1 MSFTSPQNIN
11 LANLRSSTVTSTKN
25 ETNENYNP
33 EIKSFKQILE
43 LIPKTYLTSLPNKYS
58 HINPSHSLK
67 LPNKSIKIIEKE
79 CGLHLKNKEKELK
92 PKKRIKEIKA
102 QIEEEPSLFENNNFP
117 KINRN
122 YMDIIQDSSN
132 LIKEKKSLYFSNE
145 RKKYSLNRFINESK
159 EITIKNFL
167 LELLN
172 NERNNLVHTG
182 DKISRALT
190 ESDLK
195 LCEDYNNFEKFTE
208 DIKNRHKEMDKNY
221 YDLSKDGREYYKKKK
236 KLMQEN
242 KLLMDDVD
250 RTLKMIFNLKEY
262 SVFINRVFEDENL
275 KFNKNSYNSKNLE
288 YDGFSIKEKD
298 LEKLTEQLMYTY
310 IIYILEKS
318 IQHQKII
325 L

>member
-1 MSFTSPQNIN
+1 MSYTSPHNIN
-11 LANLRSSTVTSTKN
+11 MANLRLSTESSVNNKTS
-25 ETNENYNP
+25 ENLNS
-33 EIKSFKQILE
+33 EIKSFKQIVE
-43 LIPKTYLTSLPNKYS
+43 LIPKTYLTSLPIRQSK
-58 HINPSHSLK
+58 INPSHSVK
-67 LPNKSIKIIEKE
+67 LPKKSLLIIENE
-79 CGLHLKNKEKELK
+79 SDLLSRDKEKELK

-102 QIEEEPSLFENNNFP
+102 QVEEEQSLFENNNFP
-117 KINRN
+117 KINKN
-122 YMDIIQDSSN
+122 YIDIIQDSSN
-132 LIKEKKSLYFSNE
+132 LIKEKKYLLSNNQ

-172 NERNNLVHTG
+172 NERNNLVHTE
-182 DKISRALT
+182 DKISKALI

-195 LCEDYNNFEKFTE
+195 LCEDNNNFETFTE
-208 DIKNRHKEMDKNY
+208 DLKNRHKEMDKNY

-262 SVFINRVFEDENL
+262 GVFINRVFEDENS
-275 KFNKNSYNSKNLE
+275 KFKKNSNSSKNLE

-298 LEKLTEQLMYTY
+298 LEKLTEQLM
-310 IIYILEKS
+310 
-318 IQHQKII
+318 
-325 L
+325 